1 MREIGNGKERGTK
14 RSVVGVIEELGSLII
29 DGKFLDE
36 HTMGELED
44 KIWNW
49 LQETFGVCQGM
60 MEELGLCLKVTLVR
74 KERDGYG

>member
-1 MREIGNGKERGTK
+1 MKEIGNGKERGMK

>member
-1 MREIGNGKERGTK
+1 M
-14 RSVVGVIEELGSLII
+14 GVAKELGSLVI

-36 HTMGELED
+36 HMMGDLED
-44 KIWNW
+44 KIWDW

-74 KERDGYG
+74 KGRDGRGK